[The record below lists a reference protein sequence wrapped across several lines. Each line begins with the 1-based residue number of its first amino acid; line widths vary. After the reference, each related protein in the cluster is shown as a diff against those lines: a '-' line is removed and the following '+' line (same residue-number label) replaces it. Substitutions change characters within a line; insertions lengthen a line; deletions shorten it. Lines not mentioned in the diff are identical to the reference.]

1 MERRNTKRVHISA
14 AVKWD
19 SVRTLADELRVSD
32 KTIRRQI
39 DRGRLVAHHIGREIR
54 ISPDSKQKFI
64 DSILLTPSG
73 GA

>member
-1 MERRNTKRVHISA
+1 MERHNSNGVHRNASIR
-14 AVKWD
+14 WD

-64 DSILLTPSG
+64 DSILLPPG
-73 GA
+73 GVA